1 TCLDLELISE
11 AIERTFEHQSM
22 KDLNLKE
29 LLRQFEETKME
40 FIQGKIALIVERI
53 VPTQFFEYGQNLYR
67 NYLDAVSRHVLG
79 EPLAEREKELL
90 DEVEGIL
97 IAKRQI
103 SRQGR
108 LAFEN
113 VLVERKEELVS
124 LPYTENEHLRGA
136 INEVVFNKIKNCLR
150 LYDKTE
156 EMDPQSRAL
165 LQTLYRTAIEE
176 YGYCEVCARSL
187 LKIIGRSV

>member
-1 TCLDLELISE
+1 
-11 AIERTFEHQSM
+11 M

-90 DEVEGIL
+90 DEV
-97 IAKRQI
+97 
-103 SRQGR
+103 
-108 LAFEN
+108 
-113 VLVERKEELVS
+113 
-124 LPYTENEHLRGA
+124 
-136 INEVVFNKIKNCLR
+136 
-150 LYDKTE
+150 
-156 EMDPQSRAL
+156 
-165 LQTLYRTAIEE
+165 
-176 YGYCEVCARSL
+176 
-187 LKIIGRSV
+187 